1 MWWKSLR
8 CRKAVLMLLGEH
20 LHGLAA
26 AGAPLLPA
34 GDALLGLLPRA
45 FRCALVAGILNRLP
59 VRRDEQHLQAHINA
73 RLPSGEGQ
81 WLERSCGARE
91 RNIPAIRFFGEGDR
105 LAGAG
110 NRATPPHGN
119 TPHLGQHQ
127 RPLLEAGAGALF
139 LVREGV
145 LAVRAVEAGKARRLA
160 TRQSAEEGV
169 LGLLQAGE
177 HILHDVAVQ
186 RTVFRQLGTERL

>member
-1 MWWKSLR
+1 MVSYARTRASAALWWKSLR

-34 GDALLGLLPRA
+34 GDALLGLLQLA

-59 VRRDEQHLQAHINA
+59 VRRDEQHLQAPIHARNA

-91 RNIPAIRFFGEGDR
+91 RNIPAIRFCGEGDR

-119 TPHLGQHQ
+119 TPHLGPHQ
-127 RPLLEAGAGALF
+127 RAILEAGAGARF
-139 LVREGV
+139 LVREGGLAV
-145 LAVRAVEAGKARRLA
+145 LAIAVLAVEAGKARRLA
-160 TRQSAEEGV
+160 TRHSPVG
-169 LGLLQAGE
+169 G
-177 HILHDVAVQ
+177 
-186 RTVFRQLGTERL
+186 RRR

>member
-1 MWWKSLR
+1 
-8 CRKAVLMLLGEH
+8 VLMLLGEH

-26 AGAPLLPA
+26 AVAPLLPA
-34 GDALLGLLPRA
+34 GDALLGLLPLA
-45 FRCALVAGILNRLP
+45 FRCARVAGILNRLP
-59 VRRDEQHLQAHINA
+59 VRRDEKHLQAHITA

-81 WLERSCGARE
+81 WLERYCGARE

-119 TPHLGQHQ
+119 TPHLGPHQ
-127 RPLLEAGAGALF
+127 IPILEAGAIPILEAGAGAIF

-145 LAVRAVEAGKARRLA
+145 LAVLAVEAGKARRLA

-169 LGLLQAGE
+169 LGRLQAGE
-177 HILHDVAVQ
+177 HILQDVAVQ
-186 RTVFRQLGTERL
+186 RTVFRQRGTERL